1 MTKNINTIVATHR
14 SGLRSGTLAL
24 ALIVTIL
31 FASLYAVNVN
41 AAITS
46 SLYLGS
52 TGSQVTELQTYL
64 STNASY
70 YPSGLVTGYFGPL
83 TEGGVQKFQ
92 VAQGI
97 VSSGSPATTGYGRV
111 GPTTMARINALN
123 GGGIVNNASWDTV
136 PVMSAPNVNHTN
148 TTATFTWNTNEL
160 TTGQVYWSTSIIQ
173 SDEATGPRQMP
184 FISGTLALD
193 AGGKQSAHTVTVSN
207 LQPNTVYYYVVR
219 NIDAGGNVTMTNPIS
234 FRTN

>member
-1 MTKNINTIVATHR
+1 MNSIGATR
-14 SGLRSGTLAL
+14 NADLRSGALAL
-24 ALIVTIL
+24 ALITTMVI
-31 FASLYAVNVN
+31 ASLYALSAH

-46 SLYLGS
+46 SLDLGS
-52 TGSQVTELQTYL
+52 TGAQVTELQTYL

-92 VAQGI
+92 VANSI
-97 VSSGSPATTGYGRV
+97 VTSGTPATTGYGRV

-123 GGGIVNNASWDTV
+123 GGGVVQNNASWDTV
-136 PVMSAPNVNHTN
+136 PVMSTPNVNRTN

-160 TTGQVYWSTSIIQ
+160 TTGQVYWSTSFIQ
-173 SDEATGPRQMP
+173 ADEATGPRQMP
-184 FISGTLALD
+184 FIAGTLALD
-193 AGGKQSAHTVTVSN
+193 AGGIQSSHSVTVSN
-207 LQPNTVYYYVVR
+207 LQSNTVYYYVVR
-219 NIDAGGNVTMTNPIS
+219 NIDAGGNITMTNPVS

>member
-1 MTKNINTIVATHR
+1 MKHTMNSFGTMQLGSRGKILSIVLATIIVCA
-14 SGLRSGTLAL
+14 SFYAL
-24 ALIVTIL
+24 NAE
-31 FASLYAVNVN
+31 

-46 SLYLGS
+46 SLDLGS

-83 TEGGVQKFQ
+83 TEAGVQKFQ

-97 VSSGSPATTGYGRV
+97 VTSGTPATTGYGRV

-123 GGGIVNNASWDTV
+123 GGGGTTNNTSWDTV
-136 PVMSAPNVNHTN
+136 PVMSTPNVNVTN
-148 TTATFTWNTNEL
+148 TTATVTWNTNEL
-160 TTGQVYWSTSIIQ
+160 TTGQVYWSTSFIQ

-184 FISGTLALD
+184 FIGGTLALD
-193 AGGKQSAHTVTVSN
+193 AGGIQSSHNVMVSN
-207 LQPNTVYYYVVR
+207 LQANTVYYYVIR
-219 NIDAGGNVTMTNPIS
+219 SIDSGGNITMTNPVS